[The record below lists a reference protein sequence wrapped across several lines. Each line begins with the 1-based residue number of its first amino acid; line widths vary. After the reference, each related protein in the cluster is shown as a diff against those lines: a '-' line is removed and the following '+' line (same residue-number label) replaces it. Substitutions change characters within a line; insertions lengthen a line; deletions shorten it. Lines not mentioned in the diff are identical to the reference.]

1 MDGKLAYRLSPLAK
15 QDLEAIWLY
24 TSERWSTEQAN
35 RYCCSIISAIED
47 LLTGR
52 LISQPADVLP
62 KYRKFKVGRH
72 VIFFKKSGNYSA
84 LFYHAILGY

>member
-24 TSERWSTEQAN
+24 TSKRWSTEQAN

-47 LLTGR
+47 LLTICLPDASSHSLPMFSPNTGN
-52 LISQPADVLP
+52 SKSADTSSSS
-62 KYRKFKVGRH
+62 KNRKTT
-72 VIFFKKSGNYSA
+72 SM
-84 LFYHAILGY
+84 